1 MSRFIITYNHCVGFR
16 DMYANVKGKRLSFDM
31 VLPVGVR
38 VFHLLQM
45 QDLFHTTSVSC
56 KP

>member
-1 MSRFIITYNHCVGFR
+1 MSQFIITYNHCVGFR
-16 DMYANVKGKRLSFDM
+16 DMYANVKGIRLSFDM
-31 VLPVGVR
+31 VLPFGVS

-45 QDLFHTTSVSC
+45 QDLFHTKSVSC